1 MQWGSDSNS
10 GILDTMESSLFQLA
24 QAVSSGTSLVELFAS
39 AFNLVGLFFS
49 SSIYW
54 APFVLPVIFWRVW
67 MRYVRAQFIA
77 NQECVLL
84 EIRLPQEVMK
94 SPLSMQA
101 VLDGLWVKGGESTFI
116 DRMWTGKV
124 RLWYSF
130 EMASFEGQVHLY
142 VWTRKAFQRL
152 VERSFYAHYPDTE
165 IVSVEDY
172 ALAFPF
178 SLESHNLYGSDYE
191 LGKHSGLPLKT
202 FTEYSLDSTTAKEE
216 QKTDPMTHLLEFLGS
231 MGKGE
236 HLWIQILARAHKP
249 EDFTY
254 GYGYNKQSYE
264 DMARA
269 AIEKIR
275 KSPEDAVVFADGGKG
290 KALSE
295 EQKQTIKSIQRNVQ
309 ASYPWDVGVRVL
321 YLAEHERYDGTNV
334 SGMMG
339 MWQPFSSPGYNTLR
353 PAGRGQNSLDY
364 PWQDY
369 NDMRQN
375 RMKIKA
381 IDAYRLR
388 SWFHAP
394 YRFRS
399 FVITSTEL
407 ATLFHLPGTVAKT
420 PTMQRIDSTRA
431 SAPANLPF

>member
-1 MQWGSDSNS
+1 MGALMSQVAQVAGSQTTLVD
-10 GILDTMESSLFQLA
+10 LF
-24 QAVSSGTSLVELFAS
+24 SD
-39 AFNLVGLFFS
+39 AFHLVGLFFA

-67 MRYVRAQFIA
+67 MKYVRAQFIA

-84 EIRLPQEVMK
+84 ELHLPQEIMK
-94 SPLSMQA
+94 SPVSMQA

-130 EMASFEGQVHLY
+130 EMVSMEGRVHLY
-142 VWTRKAFQRL
+142 VWTRKAFRRL
-152 VERSFYAHYPDTE
+152 VERSFYAHYPDIE
-165 IVSVEDY
+165 IVPVDDY
-172 ALAFPF
+172 ALTFPF

-191 LGKHSGLPLKT
+191 LGDSPGLPIKT
-202 FTEYSLDSTTAKEE
+202 FTDYSLESTNAKEE

-236 HLWIQILARAHKP
+236 YLWVQILARAHKP

-254 GYGYNKQSYE
+254 GYGYNKSSYK
-264 DMARA
+264 DLARK
-269 AIEKIR
+269 AIAKIR
-275 KSPEDAVVFADGGKG
+275 ESPEDAVVFADGGKG
-290 KALSE
+290 KALSD

-309 ASYPWDVGVRVL
+309 SSYPWDVGVRVL
-321 YLAEHERYDGTNV
+321 YIGEHEEYDGTNV
-334 SGMMG
+334 TGIMG
-339 MWQPFSSPGYNTLR
+339 MWQPFSSPGYNNLR

-375 RMKIKA
+375 RMKLKA

-394 YRFRS
+394 YRFKH
-399 FVITSTEL
+399 FVITSAEL
-407 ATLFHLPGTVAKT
+407 ATLFHLPGSVAKT
-420 PTMQRIDSTRA
+420 PTMQRIDSTRS
-431 SAPANLPF
+431 SAPANLPY